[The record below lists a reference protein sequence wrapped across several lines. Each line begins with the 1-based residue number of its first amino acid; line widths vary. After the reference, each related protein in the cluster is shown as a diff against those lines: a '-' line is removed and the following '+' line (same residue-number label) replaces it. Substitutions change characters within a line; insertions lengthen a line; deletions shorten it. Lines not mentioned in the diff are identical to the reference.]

1 MTLDDAETDREAI
14 LGELAKLRYL
24 DSRFNAAI
32 TIISVSSLGCIP
44 ALHGGQISGLR
55 SRAAAYIR
63 DTAQGQ
69 LNSVTFNVPAVL
81 SLLRALI

>member
-1 MTLDDAETDREAI
+1 MHI
-14 LGELAKLRYL
+14 
-24 DSRFNAAI
+24 
-32 TIISVSSLGCIP
+32 VP

-69 LNSVTFNVPAVL
+69 LNSVTLSVPAVL
-81 SLLRALI
+81 SLLSADLRSRSTWITSTQFSGSRVLVDVSRTPKASCRNPAPD

>member
-1 MTLDDAETDREAI
+1 MHI
-14 LGELAKLRYL
+14 
-24 DSRFNAAI
+24 
-32 TIISVSSLGCIP
+32 VP